1 MRISTYTL
9 GLGLL
14 ACCITALAR
23 ADTPAPVAAT
33 AVPPASTDSGAA
45 LSGKRATRMTQFTW
59 ALDPYDSN
67 LAFDFPL
74 GDKPIQTIQSEDPS
88 ALFHGLMED
97 SLVPHYMYLQGDV
110 YPLPILGTY
119 LKSHSPHTYKKADL
133 QNTGVNLVESS
144 TTSYQEPWALSAF
157 LGNIADL
164 QRPGQSLAANNVGYC
179 GWLFSAG
186 TQHLKDNELVQDDWY
201 KVEWQV
207 RGDLLDQGAKFSWN
221 FRVGSKFNANPYIT
235 DVVYL
240 GLQRDDLDFRK
251 PFLSW
256 LDNSSAD
263 LQLSFSQHGGR
274 VVREE
279 FVVGKKYPFPAA
291 GYAVTLRVGVVW
303 DGVGEYSGPLRDSPK
318 SQYTLVFQPS
328 IEF

>member
-1 MRISTYTL
+1 M
-9 GLGLL
+9 
-14 ACCITALAR
+14 
-23 ADTPAPVAAT
+23 PAPVDAT
-33 AVPPASTDSGAA
+33 ATYAGGAITHK
-45 LSGKRATRMTQFTW
+45 SQFTW

-67 LAFDFPL
+67 VAFDFPL
-74 GDKPIQTIQSEDPS
+74 GDKPISTIQSDDPS
-88 ALFHGLMED
+88 ELFRGLMED
-97 SLVPHYMYLQGDV
+97 SLVPHDMYVQGDV

-119 LKSHSPHTYKKADL
+119 LKSHSPHTYKKGDL

-144 TTSYQEPWALSAF
+144 TTSYQEPWALSLF

-164 QRPGQSLAANNVGYC
+164 QRPGQSQSTNNVGYC
-179 GWLFSAG
+179 GWLFSGG
-186 TQHLKDNELVQDDWY
+186 TQHLDDNVLIQDDWY

-240 GLQRDDLDFRK
+240 GLQRDDLDLSK

-263 LQLSFSQHGGR
+263 LQLELSQHGGH

-279 FVVGKKYPFPAA
+279 FVVGKKYPFPQA
-291 GYAVTLRVGVVW
+291 GYALTLSLGVVCCSPRSEAARYW
-303 DGVGEYSGPLRDSPK
+303 KIAASGAAV
-318 SQYTLVFQPS
+318 T
-328 IEF
+328 

>member
-9 GLGLL
+9 VLGVIVYS
-14 ACCITALAR
+14 ATGLAR
-23 ADTPAPVAAT
+23 ADTPAPAA
-33 AVPPASTDSGAA
+33 AVTPASSDTGATLTGA
-45 LSGKRATRMTQFTW
+45 GATRRTQFTW

-74 GDKPIQTIQSEDPS
+74 GDKPIPTIQSEDPG
-88 ALFHGLMED
+88 ALFRGLMED
-97 SLVPHYMYLQGDV
+97 SVVPHYMYLQGDV
-110 YPLPILGTY
+110 YPLPVLGTY

-133 QNTGVNLVESS
+133 QSTGVNLVESS
-144 TTSYQEPWALSAF
+144 TTSYQEPWALSVF

-164 QRPGQSLAANNVGYC
+164 QRPGQSQGANNVGYC
-179 GWLFSAG
+179 GWLISGG
-186 TQHLKDNELVQDDWY
+186 TQHLKDNELIQDDWY

-207 RGDLLDQGAKFSWN
+207 RGNLLDQGAKFSWD

-235 DVVYL
+235 DVVYVS
-240 GLQRDDLDFRK
+240 LQRDDLDFRK

-263 LQLSFSQHGGR
+263 LQLEFSQHGGR

-279 FVVGKKYPFPAA
+279 FVVGKKYPFPGA
-291 GYAVTLRVGVVW
+291 GYAVTLSVGVVW

>member
-1 MRISTYTL
+1 MRTSGIIL
-9 GLGLL
+9 LGLL
-14 ACCITALAR
+14 ICSATDPAA
-23 ADTPAPVAAT
+23 ADTPVS
-33 AVPPASTDSGAA
+33 ASTDADAA
-45 LSGKRATRMTQFTW
+45 LSGRHATRNTQFTW

-74 GDKPIQTIQSEDPS
+74 GDRPIQTIYSEDPS
-88 ALFHGLMED
+88 ALFRGLMED
-97 SLVPHYMYLQGDV
+97 SLLLHYMYLQSDV
-110 YPLPILGTY
+110 YPLPVLATY

-133 QNTGVNLVESS
+133 QATGVNLIESS
-144 TTSYQEPWALSAF
+144 TTSYQEPWALSVF

-164 QRPGQSLAANNVGYC
+164 QRPGQSQGANNVGYC
-179 GWLFSAG
+179 GWLFSGG
-186 TQHLKDNELVQDDWY
+186 TQHLKDNELIQDDWY

-207 RGDLLDQGAKFSWN
+207 RGDLLDPQAKFSWN

-263 LQLSFSQHGGR
+263 LQLEFSQHGGR

-279 FVVGKKYPFPAA
+279 FVVGKKYPFPDA
-291 GYAVTLRVGVVW
+291 GYAITLSVGVVW

-328 IEF
+328 IQF

>member
-9 GLGLL
+9 VLG
-14 ACCITALAR
+14 AIVYSATGPVR
-23 ADTPAPVAAT
+23 ADAPAPAA
-33 AVPPASTDSGAA
+33 AVTPASTGATLA
-45 LSGKRATRMTQFTW
+45 GAGATRRTQFTW

-74 GDKPIQTIQSEDPS
+74 GDKPITTIQSEDPS
-88 ALFHGLMED
+88 ALFRGLMED
-97 SLVPHYMYLQGDV
+97 SVVPHYMYLQGDV

-144 TTSYQEPWALSAF
+144 TTSYQEPWALSVF

-164 QRPGQSLAANNVGYC
+164 QRPGQSQGANNVGYC
-179 GWLFSAG
+179 GWLISGG
-186 TQHLKDNELVQDDWY
+186 TQHLKDNVLIQDDWY

-207 RGDLLDQGAKFSWN
+207 RGDLLDQGAKFSWD

-240 GLQRDDLDFRK
+240 SLQRNDLDFRR

-263 LQLSFSQHGGR
+263 LKFEFSRHGGR

-279 FVVGKKYPFPAA
+279 FVVGKKYPFPDA
-291 GYAVTLRVGVVW
+291 GYAVTLSLGVVW

>member
-1 MRISTYTL
+1 MKAKTAAIA
-9 GLGLL
+9 LGLL
-14 ACCITALAR
+14 FCSVTGLAR
-23 ADTPAPVAAT
+23 ATVPAPASST
-33 AVPPASTDSGAA
+33 TPIPASADSTAA
-45 LSGKRATRMTQFTW
+45 LSGSTATRMTQFTW

-74 GDKPIQTIQSEDPS
+74 GNRPISTIQSEDPS
-88 ALFHGLMED
+88 ELVRGLMED
-97 SLVPHYMYLQGDV
+97 SLVPHYMYVQGDV

-133 QNTGVNLVESS
+133 QATGVNLVESS
-144 TTSYQEPWALSAF
+144 TTSYQEPWALSMF

-164 QRPGQSLAANNVGYC
+164 QRPGQSQSANNVGYS
-179 GWLFSAG
+179 GWLFSGG
-186 TQHLKDNELVQDDWY
+186 TQHLKDNELIQDDWY
-201 KVEWQV
+201 RVEWQV
-207 RGDLLDQGAKFSWN
+207 RGDLDDRGAKFSWN
-221 FRVGSKFNANPYIT
+221 FRVGSKFNANPYVA
-235 DVVYL
+235 DVIYL

-251 PFLSW
+251 PFLTW

-263 LQLSFSQHGGR
+263 VQLEFSQHGGH

-279 FVVGKKYPFPAA
+279 LVVGKKYPFPEA
-291 GYAVTLRVGVVW
+291 GYALTLSLGVVW

>member
-1 MRISTYTL
+1 MRTKLYTIAL
-9 GLGLL
+9 GILVCSATGP
-14 ACCITALAR
+14 AR
-23 ADTPAPVAAT
+23 ADTATPAAGAT
-33 AVPPASTDSGAA
+33 VTPASTDTDAT
-45 LSGKRATRMTQFTW
+45 LSGRGATRRTQFTW

-74 GDKPIQTIQSEDPS
+74 GDRPITTLQSEDPS
-88 ALFHGLMED
+88 ALFRGLMDD
-97 SLVPHYMYLQGDV
+97 SLLPHYMFVQGDV
-110 YPLPILGTY
+110 YPLPILGTW
-119 LKSHSPHTYKKADL
+119 LKANSPHTYKKADL

-144 TTSYQEPWALSAF
+144 TASYQEPWALSVF
-157 LGNIADL
+157 LGNITDL
-164 QRPGQSLAANNVGYC
+164 QRPGQSQGANNVGYC
-179 GWLFSAG
+179 GWLFSGG
-186 TQHLKDNELVQDDWY
+186 TQHLKDNVLIQDDWY

-207 RGDLLDQGAKFSWN
+207 RGDLLDQGAKFSWD
-221 FRVGSKFNANPYIT
+221 FHVGSKFNANPYIT

-240 GLQRDDLDFRK
+240 GLKRDDLDLRR

-263 LQLSFSQHGGR
+263 LQLEFSQHGGH

-279 FVVGKKYPFPAA
+279 FVVGKKYPFPDA
-291 GYAVTLRVGVVW
+291 GYAVTLSVGVVW
-303 DGVGEYSGPLRDSPK
+303 DGVGEYTGPLRDSPK

>member
-1 MRISTYTL
+1 MRTL
-9 GLGLL
+9 SRALL
-14 ACCITALAR
+14 LLVCANAGLAR
-23 ADTPAPVAAT
+23 AQTPVPVAAT
-33 AVPPASTDSGAA
+33 AETPAYADNAAAFSGQ
-45 LSGKRATRMTQFTW
+45 GATRMTQFTW

-67 LAFDFPL
+67 LAFDSPL
-74 GDKPIQTIQSEDPS
+74 GDKPIETIQSDDPA
-88 ALFHGLMED
+88 ALFRGLMQD
-97 SLVPHYMYLQGDV
+97 SLVPHYMYVQGDV
-110 YPLPILGTY
+110 YPLPVLATY

-133 QNTGVNLVESS
+133 QTTGVNLIESS
-144 TTSYQEPWALSAF
+144 TTSYQEPWALSLF

-164 QRPGQSLAANNVGYC
+164 RRPGQSQGANNVGYC
-179 GWLFSAG
+179 GWLFSGG
-186 TQHLKDNELVQDDWY
+186 TQHLKDNELIQDDWY

-207 RGDLLDQGAKFSWN
+207 RGDLLDRGAKFSWN
-221 FRVGSKFNANPYIT
+221 FRIGSKFNANPYIT
-235 DVVYL
+235 DVMYL

-263 LQLSFSQHGGR
+263 LQFEFSQLGGR

-279 FVVGKKYPFPAA
+279 FVVGKKYPLPDA
-291 GYAVTLRVGVVW
+291 GYAITLSIGVVW

-328 IEF
+328 IQF

>member
-1 MRISTYTL
+1 MRKTCLIAL
-9 GLGLL
+9 GVL
-14 ACCITALAR
+14 ACSASRLAA
-23 ADTPAPVAAT
+23 ADTPAPADAT
-33 AVPPASTDSGAA
+33 LAGH
-45 LSGKRATRMTQFTW
+45 GATRNTQFTW

-74 GDKPIQTIQSEDPS
+74 SDKPITTIQSQDPS
-88 ALFHGLMED
+88 TLFRGLMED
-97 SLVPHYMYLQGDV
+97 SLLPHYAYLQADV
-110 YPLPILGTY
+110 YPLPVLGTY

-144 TTSYQEPWALSAF
+144 TTSYQEPWALSLF
-157 LGNIADL
+157 LSNIADL
-164 QRPGQSLAANNVGYC
+164 QRPGQSQGANNVGYC
-179 GWLFSAG
+179 GWLISGG
-186 TQHLKDNELVQDDWY
+186 TEHLKDNVLIQDDWY

-207 RGDLLDQGAKFSWN
+207 RGDLLDPQAKFSWN
-221 FRVGSKFNANPYIT
+221 LHIGSKFNADPYIT

-240 GLQRDDLDFRK
+240 GLQRDDLDLHRS
-251 PFLSW
+251 FLSW

-279 FVVGKKYPFPAA
+279 LVVGKKYPFPDA
-291 GYAVTLRVGVVW
+291 GYAVTLSVGVVW

-318 SQYTLVFQPS
+318 SQYTLVLQPS